1 MIVTA
6 SSLFFRHPGV
16 EEDTLKDLSF
26 SIREGELLCLLGVN
40 GSGKSTLLALL
51 AGLLAQRAGDL
62 TVDGN
67 VLPREGFKLRGKVA
81 LVPQDPDVY
90 ILGSLVEEDLLLA
103 LEKDDELGRQR
114 AYGFARIFGLEHA
127 LDQPVHFLSHGQK
140 RKLCLASALAARPR
154 ILLLDE
160 PFAGLDHPSSMAMRE
175 ALARNKSAKL
185 TQVVVGHDLDLMA
198 DIADSFMLLQDGKIV
213 ASGTGEAVFPRLLAA
228 GVRPPCFWFTG
239 GGPAWLG
246 NGLLKPISEGG
257 AEIFSPRESS
267 GH

>member
-6 SSLFFRHPGV
+6 SSLFFRHPGA
-16 EEDTLKDLSF
+16 EDDTLKDVTF

-51 AGLLAQRAGDL
+51 AGLFSQRAGEL
-62 TVDGN
+62 SVAGN
-67 VLPREGFKLRGKVA
+67 ELPREAFKLRGRIA

-103 LEKDDELGRQR
+103 LDRDDTAGRER
-114 AYGFARIFGLEHA
+114 ALGFARIFGLEHA
-127 LDQPVHFLSHGQK
+127 LNQPVHTLSHGQK
-140 RKLCLASALAARPR
+140 RKLCLASALAARPE

-175 ALARNKSAKL
+175 ALARNKAAKL

-198 DIADSFMLLQDGKIV
+198 DLADSFMLMHSGEVV
-213 ASGTGEAVFPRLLAA
+213 AAGNKETVFPRLLAA
-228 GVRPPCFWFTG
+228 GVRPPCSWFTG
-239 GGPAWLG
+239 GGPAWL
-246 NGLLKPISEGG
+246 
-257 AEIFSPRESS
+257 
-267 GH
+267 